1 MIKLIFYEYVI
12 ENGLGIWNSWKD
24 RRKLGRKN
32 KDSKRF
38 VKEGNKLG
46 ELGKYDEAF
55 KCFDKATKLD
65 PEDADAWGCKG
76 EVESRLGK
84 HDEAFECFDKAIKL
98 DPNTWGWKGCLILS
112 GLKSRANGLMALKCC
127 DKAIKLAPKPEIDA
141 WVFKGIELGNLGK
154 YDEAHECF
162 DKANKIDPKND
173 SLHLQDNS
181 KLATLIEQYGRWDDI
196 HLGTIFLLSKSDKA
210 LECFDKA
217 TKLNPK
223 DDEAW
228 IKKGTALLT
237 LDKPDKALECF
248 DKATKLD
255 PKNDQAWTMMG
266 TASSLYGN
274 KLKKGEKQEKLM
286 WQSVKCYQKAHELNP
301 ENPDLIKDAEDEYN
315 RNA

>member
-1 MIKLIFYEYVI
+1 MI
-12 ENGLGIWNSWKD
+12 ENGLG
-24 RRKLGRKN
+24 
-32 KDSKRF
+32 F
-38 VKEGNKLG
+38 VEEGNKLG

-55 KCFDKATKLD
+55 KCFDKATKLN

-84 HDEAFECFDKAIKL
+84 HDEAFEYFDKAIKL

-112 GLKSRANGLMALKCC
+112 GIKSRANGLMALKCC

-141 WVFKGIELGNLGK
+141 WIFKGIELGNLDK

-162 DKANKIDPKND
+162 DKAIKIDPND
-173 SLHLQDNS
+173 DLLQLQDNS
-181 KLATLIEQYGRWDDI
+181 ELATLIEQYGSWDDI

-210 LECFDKA
+210 LEYFDKA
-217 TKLNPK
+217 TELDPE

-248 DKATKLD
+248 DIATELD
-255 PKNDQAWTMMG
+255 PENDKAWSMMG
-266 TASSLYGN
+266 TASSFYGQ
-274 KLKKGEKQEKLM
+274 KLKKGEEQEKLM
-286 WQSVKCYQKAHELNP
+286 WQSVRCYKKAHELNP
-301 ENPDLIKDAEDEYN
+301 ENPDLFEEAEDEYN